1 MSAVLLLALR
11 DLGDS
16 RILALLLRS
25 IFVTLLIFV
34 LLGGAIG
41 WAPAGSDPCALLGE
55 VQCPLD
61 GAASGI
67 GAAERTG

>member
-1 MSAVLLLALR
+1 MLAVLPLAVG

-16 RILALLLRS
+16 RVLALLPGS
-25 IFVTLLIFV
+25 ILVTPPILV

-41 WAPAGSDPCALLGE
+41 WALAGPAPRAVLGEMPCA
-55 VQCPLD
+55 LD

-67 GAAERTG
+67 ETAERTG